1 MEKQK
6 IEDYIKRLSEFEN
19 NLNNGEDEP
28 DEFIKELDS
37 LLRILSSDIQESYG
51 PNSITLPVNIKKLHP
66 AAVIP
71 TYSKDGD
78 AGLDLTAV
86 NITKDKNGNLVC
98 ETGVAMEI
106 PRGYVGLLF
115 PRSSITKKTLSLA
128 NCVGVID
135 SGYRGE
141 VKAIF
146 KPTAHFNVEN
156 FEEDFLE
163 YKIGDRV
170 AQILI
175 IPYPQIKFIE
185 VETLSESI
193 RGEGSFG
200 HTGN

>member
-6 IEDYIKRLSEFEN
+6 IEDYIKKLSKFEN
-19 NLNNGEDEP
+19 DLNNGEDDP
-28 DEFIKELDS
+28 DDFIKELDS
-37 LLRILSSDIQESYG
+37 LLRGLSSDIQESYG
-51 PNSITLPVNIKKLHP
+51 PNSINLPVNIKKLHP
-66 AAVIP
+66 GAVIP
-71 TYSKDGD
+71 AYSKDGD

-86 NITKDKNGNLVC
+86 NITHDKNGNLVC
-98 ETGVAMEI
+98 DTGLAMEI

-141 VKAIF
+141 IKVIF
-146 KPTAHFNVEN
+146 KPTIHFNVEN
-156 FEEDFLE
+156 FENDFLV

-185 VETLSESI
+185 VENLSESI
-193 RGEGSFG
+193 RGDGGFGS
-200 HTGN
+200 TNI